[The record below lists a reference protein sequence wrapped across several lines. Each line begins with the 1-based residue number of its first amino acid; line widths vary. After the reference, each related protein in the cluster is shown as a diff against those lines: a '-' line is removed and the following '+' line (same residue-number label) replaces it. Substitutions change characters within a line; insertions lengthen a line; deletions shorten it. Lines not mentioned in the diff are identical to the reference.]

1 MLSFIWQRGRFK
13 PFISEVD
20 FDRNSQF
27 QLRRCSCFV
36 KMHIFHWIVTSS
48 YCIFPYPFRFLFCN
62 FNLLDFELIGLQCG
76 EELGQML
83 LNLSKAWEQAD
94 SSTSGS
100 IVSNF
105 PLLGETLSDSVKAG
119 KSKVILH
126 VL

>member
-1 MLSFIWQRGRFK
+1 M
-13 PFISEVD
+13 
-20 FDRNSQF
+20 
-27 QLRRCSCFV
+27 
-36 KMHIFHWIVTSS
+36 VTSS
-48 YCIFPYPFRFLFCN
+48 YCIFPYPFRFLLCN
-62 FNLLDFELIGLQCG
+62 FNLLHFELIGLQCG

-100 IVSNF
+100 IVGKF
-105 PLLGETLSDSVKAG
+105 PLLGESLSDSVKAG